1 MKHHKIPKISNRII
15 SFLVLFFVALLL
27 VLSIVLVRIKLL
39 QNAQDL
45 GMALTESYALEE
57 EVNITNLQRIAQL
70 ASQYVEEIN
79 AGGGT
84 GQEIQSWLQG
94 YFVKMTDIL
103 GENVVDPYAV
113 INGEIIGAN
122 PWSGDD
128 DYDFGSTEWYT
139 KAIEA

>member
-70 ASQYVEEIN
+70 ASQ
-79 AGGGT
+79 
-84 GQEIQSWLQG
+84 
-94 YFVKMTDIL
+94 
-103 GENVVDPYAV
+103 
-113 INGEIIGAN
+113 
-122 PWSGDD
+122 
-128 DYDFGSTEWYT
+128 
-139 KAIEA
+139 